1 MYSETTIHKK
11 HLQTLAPAGPRLR
24 LPWLLPTHHHSPASC
39 LETPR
44 VEPLIL
50 VCIGPQERPR
60 PPPRAPRPLDSSS
73 LGSLGGDVTLPR
85 EHPPLPY
92 FSPRLSSPCEILRVF
107 LMDMSAFCLPHP
119 ERELQAGG
127 GVPALTAVP
136 CRSPRPGRR
145 AQTAVE
151 QMNQ

>member
-1 MYSETTIHKK
+1 M
-11 HLQTLAPAGPRLR
+11 
-24 LPWLLPTHHHSPASC
+24 
-39 LETPR
+39 
-44 VEPLIL
+44 EPLIL